1 MTAVLPR
8 YKTGPSN
15 YQVATLI
22 FGGQLVEANTLTAGT
37 TDLTVKPATNATA
50 AGSASVL
57 GVAGNDAN
65 VIAAQTG
72 AANTYGQP
80 AIDISVLT
88 DYVAVY
94 YGGVD
99 IPVWYS
105 AACIPG
111 QKLVISNTNGCVGP
125 YVPQSAA
132 FAQASGDADWIVGI
146 CTNPG
151 GVGAGQLTQQIGG
164 TGGSSFYLGFAR
176 IF

>member
-1 MTAVLPR
+1 MSAVLPR
-8 YKTGPSN
+8 YRQGPSN
-15 YQVATLI
+15 LQVAALI
-22 FGGQLVEANTLTAGT
+22 YGGQLVQPNNLTAGT
-37 TDLTVKPATNATA
+37 TDLTVNVGLA
-50 AGSASVL
+50 ASTHIL

-72 AANTYGQP
+72 APNTYGQP
-80 AIDISVLT
+80 QIDISVLP

-105 AACIPG
+105 AAVTPG
-111 QKLVISNTNGCVGP
+111 GKLLAAANGTVGP
-125 YVPQSAA
+125 AGAGPAA
-132 FAQASGDADWIVGI
+132 DQVVGI

-151 GVGAGQLTQQIGG
+151 GVAAGLLTQQIGG
-164 TGGSSFYLGFAR
+164 QGAASFYLGYAR